1 MRYQIRQ
8 KIFSFG
14 DNFAIKNDRDED
26 QFVVRGKVF
35 TLGDKLKIED
45 LEGNEL
51 VYIEQKIFRFLPEYN
66 IYRGGEHLA
75 QVKKEFTFFKPRFY
89 IKSTM
94 GNYTIDGNIFAH
106 DFQILKDGRA
116 VAYVSK
122 KWLSFS
128 DTYLAEIDDRED
140 QAFMLALVIVIDQV
154 LHDNNK
160 NNS

>member
-66 IYRGGEHLA
+66 IYRGGEQDVYKRQLIY
-75 QVKKEFTFFKPRFY
+75 F
-89 IKSTM
+89 
-94 GNYTIDGNIFAH
+94 
-106 DFQILKDGRA
+106 LKA
-116 VAYVSK
+116 IHFLY
-122 KWLSFS
+122 
-128 DTYLAEIDDRED
+128 
-140 QAFMLALVIVIDQV
+140 
-154 LHDNNK
+154 
-160 NNS
+160 